1 MLLLFYLLALPE
13 LIYIVTWIYYQKQ
26 LFVFCSLNI
35 IYKKLLFFIHYVGH
49 KGDININLYLML
61 ISKTIL
67 KWCGH
72 CNLFVFLFYI
82 GESILLAKVFSICSK
97 CSVFVWALAWCG
109 HWNFSVSLFYIG
121 ESILLAKV
129 FSICSKCSVFVWV
142 HPAFAGYVFYIF

>member
-1 MLLLFYLLALPE
+1 MSLISINFLLPFWFKLLPFQNQTVATSFDGFIFNVAVVLFISIAWINLYCHLDLLSKAT
-13 LIYIVTWIYYQKQ
+13 ICV
-26 LFVFCSLNI
+26 LFIKF
-35 IYKKLLFFIHYVGH
+35 IYKKFLFFIHYVGH

-97 CSVFVWALAWCG
+97 CSVFVW
-109 HWNFSVSLFYIG
+109 
-121 ESILLAKV
+121 
-129 FSICSKCSVFVWV
+129 V